1 MRRQVLVGGLF
12 SAALVALAACGGGS
26 ATTAPGATTAP
37 SAAVSE
43 PSVAAASPGTGQAG
57 GFDAGALVTANM
69 AASVIG
75 GSPTKVDM
83 PIGATGGAM
92 SVASY
97 TNPGGDSVTVL
108 VERLPGMTGSLAL
121 QAAIAQQGSNGN
133 MQAVSGIGDAA
144 GKVVEDHDAT
154 LAFVKGD
161 TIVVLAAT
169 AAGSSGSDLESKL
182 ESLAQQLTGKL

>member
-1 MRRQVLVGGLF
+1 MRRQVLVGGLV
-12 SAALVALAACGGGS
+12 SAALVALAACS
-26 ATTAPGATTAP
+26 ADGATTVP
-37 SAAVSE
+37 GAATAA
-43 PSVAAASPGTGQAG
+43 PSVAAASPGTGQTG
-57 GFDAGALVTANM
+57 GFDAGALVTADM

-97 TNPGGDSVTVL
+97 TNPGGDSVTIL

-169 AAGSSGSDLESKL
+169 ADGKAGSDLESKL
-182 ESLAQQLTGKL
+182 EALAGQITGKL

>member
-1 MRRQVLVGGLF
+1 MRRQVLVGGLV

-26 ATTAPGATTAP
+26 ATTAPGATAAP

-43 PSVAAASPGTGQAG
+43 PSAAAPSTGQTG
-57 GFDAGALVTANM
+57 GLDAGALVTADM
-69 AASVIG
+69 AASIIG
-75 GSPTKVDM
+75 GSPTKVEM
-83 PIGATGGAM
+83 PTGATGGAM

-97 TNPGGDSVTVL
+97 SIPSGDDLTIL

-133 MQAVSGIGDAA
+133 MQAVSGIADAA
-144 GKVVEDHDAT
+144 GKVVNDHDAT

-161 TIVVLAAT
+161 TIVVLAAN
-169 AAGSSGSDLESKL
+169 ASGSAGSDLESKL
-182 ESLAQQLTGKL
+182 ESLAKQLVGNL